1 MRVPIGPSRLVSEPT
16 DDGTASHHLIEDGW
30 TRATSPDEPVRIAYL
45 TTTYPSVSHTFIRRE
60 LVELERQVGEVSR
73 FAIRHTPY
81 DIVDPDDAREDG
93 KTFRLLSQ
101 SKTRW
106 LSVLAKRG
114 LGHPLQSLA
123 GLRKAFA
130 LGRKSQRGLPV
141 HAAYL
146 LEAMML
152 LDEVRRR
159 GIEHVHVH
167 FGTNP
172 AAVAQIMRAMG
183 GPPYSFTV
191 HGPDELDAPMG
202 LKLGSKIEDA
212 SFVVAITNYCAAQL
226 RRWVGHEHWDKIR
239 VVHCTVG
246 DEFFR
251 EAKPIDP
258 RSRQLVC
265 VGRLS
270 RQKGQILLV
279 QAFADAIDRGVDA
292 ELVLAGDG
300 ELRGEI
306 ERIAAERRLGARLRI
321 TGWVS
326 GEQVRQEILASRA
339 MVLPSFAEGLPMVIM
354 EAFALGRPVLTT
366 YIAGIPELVAHGEN
380 GWLIPAGSR
389 EAITAAIVEIM
400 ATPLAKLESMAARG
414 REAVRERHYTP
425 IETAR
430 LAEHVR
436 ESIAA
441 EQDDR

>member
-1 MRVPIGPSRLVSEPT
+1 M
-16 DDGTASHHLIEDGW
+16 TAGS
-30 TRATSPDEPVRIAYL
+30 VRIAYL

-60 LVELERQVGEVSR
+60 LCELERQVGEIAR

-93 KTFRLLSQ
+93 KTFRILAQ
-101 SKTRW
+101 SRLRW
-106 LSVLAKRG
+106 LSMLAKRG
-114 LGHPLQSLA
+114 LGHPLATLA
-123 GLRKAFA
+123 GVKKALA
-130 LGRKSQRGLPV
+130 LGRKSSRGVPV

-152 LDEVRRR
+152 LDETERR

-172 AAVAQIMRAMG
+172 TAVAQIMRAMG

-191 HGPDELDAPMG
+191 HGPDELDAPLG

-212 SFVVAITNYCAAQL
+212 AFVVAITHYCGAQL
-226 RRWVGHEHWDKIR
+226 RRWVSHEHWDKIR

-246 DEFFR
+246 DEFFTESR
-251 EAKPIDP
+251 PIDP
-258 RSRQLVC
+258 ASKRLVC

-270 RQKGQILLV
+270 AQKGQVLLV
-279 QAFADAIDRGVDA
+279 EAFADAIDRGADA

-300 ELRGEI
+300 DMRGEI
-306 ERIAAERRLGARLRI
+306 ERIAAERGLGNRLRI
-321 TGWVS
+321 TGWIS
-326 GEQVRQEILASRA
+326 GEQVRQEILGGRA
-339 MVLPSFAEGLPMVIM
+339 LVLPSFAEGLPMVIM

-366 YIAGIPELVAHGEN
+366 YIAGIPELVIDREN

-389 EAITAAIVEIM
+389 EAITTAILDVLRTEP
-400 ATPLAKLESMAARG
+400 AQLERMAAKG
-414 REAVRERHYTP
+414 REAVRRHHYTP
-425 IETAR
+425 TETAR

-436 ESIAA
+436 GSVAD
-441 EQDDR
+441 EQRRKAVMP

>member
-1 MRVPIGPSRLVSEPT
+1 M
-16 DDGTASHHLIEDGW
+16 
-30 TRATSPDEPVRIAYL
+30 RIAYL

-93 KTFRLLSQ
+93 KTFRVLSQ
-101 SKTRW
+101 SKARW
-106 LSVLAKRG
+106 LAVLAKRG
-114 LGHPLQSLA
+114 LAHPLQSLA

-130 LGRKSQRGLPV
+130 LGRNSQRGLPV

-152 LDEVRRR
+152 LDEVQRR

-251 EAKPIDP
+251 ESKPIDP
-258 RSRQLVC
+258 RSKQLVC

-279 QAFADAIDRGVDA
+279 QAFADAIDRGIDA

-306 ERIAAERRLGARLRI
+306 ERIAAERELGSRLRI

-366 YIAGIPELVAHGEN
+366 YIAGIPELVTHGDN

-389 EAITAAIVEIM
+389 EAITAAIGEIM
-400 ATPLAKLESMAARG
+400 TTPLVKLEAMASRG
-414 REAVRERHYTP
+414 RDAVRERHYTP

-430 LAEHVR
+430 LADHVR
-436 ESIAA
+436 ESIAS